1 MRDLG
6 SFREIHESVQNL
18 VRPNQLFADAVDVR
32 QVSTFPHSSR
42 TFSVFYVYIT
52 VNIQYFIIQINFY
65 SFCFGF
71 FICSSVCIYI
81 AFTISFFDSWVERAS
96 ICTTIFFHLFIV
108 FPLCWELKLI
118 PTLLQEIDLRIGA
131 SFTRFQT
138 MLLRDAFVLDFAA
151 DDRNLVLSYGP
162 CQVRNS

>member
-81 AFTISFFDSWVERAS
+81 AFTISFFDSWVARPIYLYFNIFPSFYSLSSVLGIEIDSNSSAGNRS
-96 ICTTIFFHLFIV
+96 SDWCFFH
-108 FPLCWELKLI
+108 
-118 PTLLQEIDLRIGA
+118 
-131 SFTRFQT
+131 
-138 MLLRDAFVLDFAA
+138 
-151 DDRNLVLSYGP
+151 
-162 CQVRNS
+162 